1 MLGTQAQGT
10 SASAGL
16 APQGFDFGQVA
27 QQLAGAAAQA
37 LPGLIMGLLSAH
49 PQVQQMR
56 PQSANG
62 LAPQSLINIGLQT
75 PFGGGG
81 FSLFDS
87 APQLSPQGFDFG
99 QVAQQI
105 AGAAAKALPG
115 LIMGLLSANPQVQKM
130 APQNGGNLAPQS
142 LFNIGLQTPF
152 GGGGFSLFDA
162 SPQLAPQGFNFGQ
175 IAQQLVGTA
184 AQQVSQQIPSIV
196 SGILSSLSAAPRVG
210 NA

>member
-99 QVAQQI
+99 Q
-105 AGAAAKALPG
+105 
-115 LIMGLLSANPQVQKM
+115 
-130 APQNGGNLAPQS
+130 
-142 LFNIGLQTPF
+142 
-152 GGGGFSLFDA
+152 
-162 SPQLAPQGFNFGQ
+162 